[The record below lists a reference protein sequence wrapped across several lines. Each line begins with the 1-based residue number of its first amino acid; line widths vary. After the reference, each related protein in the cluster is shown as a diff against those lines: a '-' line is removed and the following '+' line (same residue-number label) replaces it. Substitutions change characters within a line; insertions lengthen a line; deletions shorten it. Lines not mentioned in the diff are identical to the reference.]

1 MSPTCPRRTASPSV
15 GGSSPLIGVLALQG
29 DVREHRLML
38 ESLGASVVEI
48 RQPGDLEGISG
59 LVLPGGESS
68 VMDKLTRLFGL
79 REPLVAL
86 ISSGVP
92 VLATCAGMIMLAR
105 ELDDGIEGQQT
116 LGGLDITV
124 KRNAF
129 GSQRESFDV
138 SLPIDGWQDPVDVS
152 FIRAPVVTRVGE
164 GVRVLASLPDGR
176 VVGVVNDSIT
186 ALAFHP
192 EVTGEARFHAE
203 FVHRVQQFAAA

>member
-38 ESLGASVVEI
+38 ESLGAMVVEI
-48 RQPGDLEGISG
+48 RQPRDLDGISG

-79 REPLVAL
+79 REPLIAL
-86 ISSGVP
+86 IASGVP
-92 VLATCAGMIMLAR
+92 VLATCAGMILLAHD
-105 ELDDGIEGQQT
+105 LDDGIEGQQT

-138 SLPIDGWQDPVDVS
+138 SLPVDGWTDPVDVS
-152 FIRAPVVTRVGE
+152 FIRAPVVTRAGE
-164 GVRVLASLPDGR
+164 GVRVLANLPDGR
-176 VVGVVNDSIT
+176 VVGVANDTIT

-192 EVTGEARFHAE
+192 EVTGETRFHAE
-203 FVHRVQQFAAA
+203 FVQRVQEFAAA

>member
-1 MSPTCPRRTASPSV
+1 M
-15 GGSSPLIGVLALQG
+15 GGNPPLIGVLALQG

-38 ESLGASVVEI
+38 ESLGARVVEM
-48 RQPGDLEGISG
+48 RQPKDLAGISG

-79 REPLVAL
+79 RDPLIAL
-86 ISSGVP
+86 IGSGIP
-92 VLATCAGMIMLAR
+92 VLATCAGMILLAK

-129 GSQRESFDV
+129 GSQRESFDA
-138 SLPIDGWQDPVDVS
+138 SLAIEGWDEPVDVS
-152 FIRAPVVTRVGE
+152 FIRAPVVTRVGA
-164 GVRVLASLPDGR
+164 GVNVRAQLPDGR
-176 VVGVVNDSIT
+176 VVAVDNGSIT

-192 EVTGEARFHAE
+192 EVTGEQRFHAE
-203 FVHRVQQFAAA
+203 FLDRARAYTAA

>member
-1 MSPTCPRRTASPSV
+1 M

-79 REPLVAL
+79 REPLIAL

-176 VVGVVNDSIT
+176 VVGVANDSIT

-192 EVTGEARFHAE
+192 EVTGETRFHAE
-203 FVHRVQQFAAA
+203 FLQRVQQFAAA